1 MTKGLSKAYGWHK
14 ESRELLFNVSS
25 STRTGYIKYT
35 QCVTVGVC
43 TICEKAEE
51 LLAAGF
57 VNAEGLYGFKRLG
70 KNMKEKSVG
79 ILLNTVMK

>member
-1 MTKGLSKAYGWHK
+1 MCDGG
-14 ESRELLFNVSS
+14 
-25 STRTGYIKYT
+25 
-35 QCVTVGVC
+35 GVC

-57 VNAEGLYGFKRLG
+57 VNAERLHGFKRLG
-70 KNMKEKSVG
+70 KNVKEKSVG